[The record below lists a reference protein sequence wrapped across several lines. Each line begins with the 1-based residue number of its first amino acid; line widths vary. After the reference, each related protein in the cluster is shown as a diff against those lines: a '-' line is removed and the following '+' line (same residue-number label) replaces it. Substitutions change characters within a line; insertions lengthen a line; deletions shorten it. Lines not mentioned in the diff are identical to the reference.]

1 MPRKNQRRKN
11 ANSQPSGR
19 RKAKPI
25 KFNPSDIENEQKRLC
40 ASPAVD
46 DAIDDDQQ
54 SHDQEMESIDGS
66 VPIGEDDDDDDND
79 ENDIENSSNNP
90 IIVDTMSDDNEINRS
105 NQSDGSENDA
115 STPTPAVCNDSPNDN
130 RTFICNFKC
139 RNYFFPFFAIELISF
154 FWGRRKGMDE
164 EKKN

>member
-11 ANSQPSGR
+11 ANSQNGR

-46 DAIDDDQQ
+46 DAIDDEQQ
-54 SHDQEMESIDGS
+54 NQDQEMESIDGS
-66 VPIGEDDDDDDND
+66 VPIQEDDD
-79 ENDIENSSNNP
+79 ENNANNQ
-90 IIVDTMSDDNEINRS
+90 IKVDTTLDDNEINRTNQT
-105 NQSDGSENDA
+105 NQSDDMKNDVSA
-115 STPTPAVCNDSPNDN
+115 PIPSVCNDSPNDN

-139 RNYFFPFFAIELISF
+139 RNYSFLFFSSL
-154 FWGRRKGMDE
+154 K
-164 EKKN
+164 